1 VGEETRMTKP
11 YTAMDFE
18 ELEQA
23 RLALI
28 ARREPLTE
36 QHPDFAAVT
45 LELDHVIRLQYQ
57 AGQRARRADPTDPG
71 APDGPCPDTPSR

>member
-1 VGEETRMTKP
+1 MTKP
-11 YTAMDFE
+11 YTAMNVD
-18 ELEQA
+18 ELERA

-28 ARREPLTE
+28 ARRDPLTE

-57 AGQRARRADPTDPG
+57 ASQRARRAEPTDPG
-71 APDGPCPDTPSR
+71 ALDGSCPDTPSP